1 MLNIPTYDV
10 SDLFKKSTENFPISF
25 LTSYLVNIAPFD
37 KKVSIGT
44 FRLVC
49 KAQESAAKERAIFPS
64 VVEDPQV
71 SNLTLRTPLNFLI
84 RWLRSDQLCKLNVWA
99 GHHSK
104 VIAEAC
110 LSTKICSDS
119 ESRSSDCSGW
129 CFYKDVNLSPH
140 RWHSYG
146 ECCSALFWG
155 CSNSSGWFVK
165 LSFSS
170 FTAHI
175 SSICT
180 NTYNSLKIL

>member
-1 MLNIPTYDV
+1 M
-10 SDLFKKSTENFPISF
+10 FPIYLKSLRKTF
-25 LTSYLVNIAPFD
+25 PSPFWQAISWILHLLT

-110 LSTKICSDS
+110 LSTKFCSDS
-119 ESRSSDCSGW
+119 ESRNSDCSGW

-140 RWHSYG
+140 GWHSYG

-155 CSNSSGWFVK
+155 CSNSSVWFVK